1 MKKVKLTSDEAELVD
16 MVEAGQFA
24 SALDEER
31 RKELAAIAGDT
42 FKKDKRINIRI
53 SSRDLMAVQSRAVK
67 EGIPYQTLIASIVH
81 KYVSGSLLDVAA
93 SIRWTLFLA

>member
-16 MVEAGQFA
+16 MVEAGQFT

-53 SSRDLMAVQSRAVK
+53 SSRDLRAVQSRAVK

-81 KYVSGSLLDVAA
+81 KYVSGSLRDV
-93 SIRWTLFLA
+93 SKS